1 MQALI
6 ECILKITKKIRYK
19 GLDFTKT
26 KEYSFNDIPALE
38 QAGWTKE
45 EYEKQKQADE
55 QSYEEMCQDI
65 LNQLV

>member
-1 MQALI
+1 LI
-6 ECILKITKKIRYK
+6 ECISKITKKIRYK

-45 EYEKQKQADE
+45 EYEKQK
-55 QSYEEMCQDI
+55 
-65 LNQLV
+65 

>member
-1 MQALI
+1 MRKQRDVSKSFLFHLLVQALI
-6 ECILKITKKIRYK
+6 ECISKITKKIRYK

-45 EYEKQKQADE
+45 EYEKQK
-55 QSYEEMCQDI
+55 
-65 LNQLV
+65 